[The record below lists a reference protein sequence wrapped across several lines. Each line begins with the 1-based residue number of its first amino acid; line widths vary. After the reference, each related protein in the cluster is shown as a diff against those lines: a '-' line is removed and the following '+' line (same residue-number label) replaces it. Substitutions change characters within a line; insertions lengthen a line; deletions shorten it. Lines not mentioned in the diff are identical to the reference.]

1 MVDNLKI
8 KSAIGIVKIIDLE
21 SNEILLDQ
29 QNAIHFGNITMAIAR
44 ALAGDRTG
52 IVRWMAFGNGG
63 TSINEN
69 GTIDYRVPNVSQ
81 FRDQSASLYNET
93 YAKDIQ
99 LNDNSNFIEVVLSS
113 VNYADIK
120 MVVTLQFGEPT
131 TQDIVDNA
139 TTDSEP
145 FIFDEIGIKIN
156 DGLTSDTST
165 QIAHIIFHPIQ
176 KALNRSIQVT
186 YIIRVQMG

>member
-1 MVDNLKI
+1 MIDVTKI
-8 KSAIGIVKIIDLE
+8 KSAIGIVKIVDLE
-21 SNEILLDQ
+21 TQEILLDQ

-44 ALAGDRTG
+44 ALSGDRTG
-52 IVRWMAFGNGG
+52 IIRWMAFGNGG

-99 LNDNSNFIEVVLSS
+99 VNDDSNFIEVVLSS

-120 MVVTLQFGEPT
+120 MVVTLQFGEPAN
-131 TQDIVDNA
+131 QDILDNA
-139 TTDSEP
+139 TSDSGL
-145 FIFDEIGIKIN
+145 FIFDEIGIKMN
-156 DGLTSDTST
+156 DGLTSETST
-165 QIAHIIFHPIQ
+165 LLSHILMHPIQ
-176 KALNRSIQVT
+176 KSLSRQIQVNYT
-186 YIIRVQMG
+186 IRIQMS

>member
-1 MVDNLKI
+1 MLDISKI
-8 KSAIGIVKIIDLE
+8 KSAIGIVKIVDLE
-21 SNEILLDQ
+21 DQRILLDQ

-44 ALAGDRTG
+44 ALSGDRTG
-52 IVRWMAFGNGG
+52 IIRWMAFGNGG

-99 LNDNSNFIEVVLSS
+99 VNDDSNFIEVVLSS

-120 MVVTLQFGEPT
+120 MVVTLQFGEPS

-139 TTDSEP
+139 TSDSEP

-156 DGLTSDTST
+156 DGLTSETST
-165 QIAHIIFHPIQ
+165 MISQILFHPIQ

-186 YIIRVQMG
+186 YILRIQMG